1 MSDHIASVKAF
12 VITIP
17 RDDPYMGGLRPGEE
31 PNEQGYF
38 VREKNRTVYP
48 TVDRSVVV
56 KMETAQGVVGWGETY
71 GIIAPGAT
79 VALIEE
85 LLAAFIIGRDPLDRE
100 AVHDDLYDL
109 MRVRGYTGGFYLD
122 ALAALDIALWDIAA
136 KQSGVSL
143 AKLIGGQRHQV
154 VPAYFSGLPKPTLN
168 ERAELAAHWFDQGFD
183 SFKFAAPVADDG
195 VVQEI
200 KVLREVLGDK
210 ARIACDMHWMH
221 GADEAIGL
229 IRSME
234 AHKLWF
240 AEAPVKTENVK
251 GLAKVARSVATPI
264 AAGEE
269 WRTVFDAAARIE
281 QQACGIVQP
290 EMGHTG
296 ITEFMRIARYAE
308 VHHLEVIPHA
318 TIGVG
323 IFLAASLQASA
334 AIAACTGHEFQH
346 SIFEKNLRY
355 LDTDF
360 SCEKGF
366 YSIPS
371 GLGLGVSLD
380 EAAVSPYIS

>member
-154 VPAYFSGLPKPTLN
+154 VPAYISGLPKPTLN
-168 ERAELAAHWFDQGFD
+168 ERAELAAHWLDQGFD

-221 GADEAIGL
+221 GAF
-229 IRSME
+229 R
-234 AHKLWF
+234 
-240 AEAPVKTENVK
+240 P
-251 GLAKVARSVATPI
+251 
-264 AAGEE
+264 
-269 WRTVFDAAARIE
+269 
-281 QQACGIVQP
+281 
-290 EMGHTG
+290 
-296 ITEFMRIARYAE
+296 
-308 VHHLEVIPHA
+308 
-318 TIGVG
+318 
-323 IFLAASLQASA
+323 
-334 AIAACTGHEFQH
+334 
-346 SIFEKNLRY
+346 SIIY
-355 LDTDF
+355 
-360 SCEKGF
+360 
-366 YSIPS
+366 
-371 GLGLGVSLD
+371 
-380 EAAVSPYIS
+380 